1 MLNLA
6 ELLQII
12 VLHMLQHPNI
22 ATLIKV
28 LNLQEMTTIIVLVVI
43 VATTLEVVLEV
54 AQAHQ
59 IAVQAHLAIKN
70 KRK

>member
-12 VLHMLQHPNI
+12 VLHMLQHRNI
-22 ATLIKV
+22 AILIKV
-28 LNLQEMTTIIVLVVI
+28 LNLQEMTTIIVLVVL
-43 VATTLEVVLEV
+43 VATTLEVVLGV
-54 AQAHQ
+54 AQAHR
-59 IAVQAHLAIKN
+59 IAVQVHLAIKI